1 MEYSLFETQVKESL
15 NGGVVEGVKY
25 PKNGGS
31 ENTDD
36 GLELDV
42 QDICYHCD
50 DAYVDTLE
58 GEGTQ
63 EVSNK
68 KRIKPPEDMCHKML
82 CCCTR

>member
-25 PKNGGS
+25 PKNDGPEG
-31 ENTDD
+31 TDD

-42 QDICYHCD
+42 QNICYHCD
-50 DAYVDTLE
+50 DVYMNTVE
-58 GEGTQ
+58 SEVTQ

-68 KRIKPPEDMCHKML
+68 KIIKTPEDMCHKML